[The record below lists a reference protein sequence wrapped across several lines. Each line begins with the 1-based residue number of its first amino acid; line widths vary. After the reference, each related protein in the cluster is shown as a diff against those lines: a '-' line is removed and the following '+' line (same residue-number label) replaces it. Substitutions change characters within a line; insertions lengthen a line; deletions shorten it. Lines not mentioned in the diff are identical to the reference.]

1 MNASTHSVAAI
12 ETHQGRKSF
21 RNRDLDTVPKM
32 ASCNEL
38 TQATNTVRPNVL
50 DTDDF
55 ETFIDGAGI

>member
-21 RNRDLDTVPKM
+21 RNRDLDTVPKR

-38 TQATNTVRPNVL
+38 TQAPNTVRPNVL
-50 DTDDF
+50 DNDDF

>member
-1 MNASTHSVAAI
+1 
-12 ETHQGRKSF
+12 
-21 RNRDLDTVPKM
+21 M